1 MFAIAVSFVRLIV
14 DIIHQ
19 CLYGTPYFYDPS
31 AFEQS
36 CPRVA
41 PAQQQRQQQ
50 QGQQQQT
57 TVREEDK
64 DKKNKSTEKLD

>member
-14 DIIHQ
+14 DIIYQ

-31 AFEQS
+31 ADEQS

-41 PAQQQRQQQ
+41 AAQPQQQ
-50 QGQQQQT
+50 QQQQT
-57 TVREEDK
+57 AAVREEDK
-64 DKKNKSTEKLD
+64 EKKKNKSTEKLD

>member
-19 CLYGTPYFYDPS
+19 CLYGTPYFFDPN
-31 AFEQS
+31 AYEQS

-41 PAQQQRQQQ
+41 AAAPPQQ
-50 QGQQQQT
+50 QQQQT
-57 TVREEDK
+57 AAVREEDK
-64 DKKNKSTEKLD
+64 EKKNKSTEKLD